1 MFFTFNNNLLILNQL
16 VMLVISSFIFPNKTL
31 MPLHEKKIFVLS
43 AYMIGF
49 STFKV
54 RYRLFAYNR
63 NNNGRPKVDFLRVI
77 THITVTLLVELY
89 SIEINCFQTILD
101 CSKKYCNTILF
112 FVNLMV
118 NNVEHFR

>member
-31 MPLHEKKIFVLS
+31 MPLYEKKIFVLS

-77 THITVTLLVELY
+77 THITLTLLVELY

-101 CSKKYCNTILF
+101 CSKKYCNTKRF

-118 NNVEHFR
+118 NNVDHFR

>member
-1 MFFTFNNNLLILNQL
+1 MFFTFNNNLLVLNQL

-31 MPLHEKKIFVLS
+31 MPLYEKKIFVFS

-63 NNNGRPKVDFLRVI
+63 NNNGPKIDFLRVI
-77 THITVTLLVELY
+77 PHITVTLLVELY

-101 CSKKYCNTILF
+101 CSKKYCNTKLF

>member
-1 MFFTFNNNLLILNQL
+1 MFFTFNNNLLALNQL

-31 MPLHEKKIFVLS
+31 MPLYEKKIFVLS

-49 STFKV
+49 STFEV
-54 RYRLFAYNR
+54 RYSLFAYNR

-77 THITVTLLVELY
+77 THITLTLLVELY

-101 CSKKYCNTILF
+101 CSKKYCNTKRF